1 MPRRQLS
8 ITEARRIALAA
19 QSLDRPRPDG
29 AADIRHI
36 RRVINELGV
45 LQLDFV
51 NVLVPAHY
59 LVVYSRLGPYERQ
72 RFDRLVYGRGEFT
85 EQWAHEASIVP
96 ADYWP
101 LLAHRRAAFRPYQN
115 SPIRRLPNHHE
126 YLQQALHIVRVK
138 GPVTGRDLPPAAG
151 PVRKAGDWHR
161 SVQRSA
167 LEYHFGFGN
176 VAVAGRL
183 PNFQRQY
190 DLPERVINADIYRRE
205 VPRHLAERMLLLQA
219 ARACGIATLADLAD
233 YYRMTPSDARERV
246 AELVEEGELIELS
259 VDGWAMPAYLSTDAR
274 LPRSVNCRAL
284 LSPFD
289 PLVWYR
295 PRAERLF
302 DFHYRI
308 EIYVPGHRRKWGYY
322 VLPFLLDETI
332 VARADLKADRATGRL
347 LVLSAH
353 PEDGIDEARCA
364 HELAIELGSLA
375 RWLGLGAVAVGR
387 KGRLARALARE
398 VKSGTRGGFS
408 DGALG
413 ADG

>member
-1 MPRRQLS
+1 MS
-8 ITEARRIALAA
+8 IEEARRIALAA
-19 QSLDRPRPDG
+19 QGLDRPRPDG
-29 AADIRHI
+29 TPDIRHI

-59 LVVYSRLGPYERQ
+59 LVVFSRLGPYERK

-85 EQWAHEASIVP
+85 EQWAHEASVVP
-96 ADYWP
+96 ADCWP
-101 LLAHRRAAFRPYQN
+101 LLAHRRAAFRPYRN
-115 SPIRRLPNHHE
+115 SPIRKLPDHQE
-126 YLQQALHIVRVK
+126 YLQQALQIVRDQ
-138 GPVTGRDLPPAAG
+138 GPVTGRDLPPAAS
-151 PVRKAGDWHR
+151 PKRKAGDWHR

-190 DLPERVINADIYRRE
+190 DLPERVIDADIYRRE
-205 VPRHLAERMLLLQA
+205 VPRDAAQRTLLRQA
-219 ARACGIATLADLAD
+219 ARALGIATLADLAD
-233 YYRMTPSDARERV
+233 YYRMTASEARERV
-246 AELVEEGELIELS
+246 SELVEEGELIELS
-259 VDGWAMPAYLSTDAR
+259 VEGWPATAYLSADAR
-274 LPRSVNCRAL
+274 LPRSVNCRAV

-322 VLPFLLDETI
+322 VLPFLLDDTI
-332 VARADLKADRATGRL
+332 VARVDLKADRATGRL
-347 LVLSAH
+347 LVLAAH
-353 PEDGIDEARCA
+353 PEDGIDLSRCT
-364 HELAIELGSLA
+364 HELAQELESLA
-375 RWLGLGAVAVGR
+375 CWLGLGAVSVGR
-387 KGRLARALARE
+387 KGRLARALAAE
-398 VKSGTRGGFS
+398 VKRGAGGR
-408 DGALG
+408 DNVT
-413 ADG
+413 